1 MKTAIIALLVIVG
14 LFASVSAGYAI
25 RYFTAPIRGS
35 VEAYEQIQSAGTRIG
50 AYNYFFNLYA
60 SIQAYDPAIQAQ
72 EELLAMTTDSSDRAR
87 IGANIAGLKSQK
99 ARSIAQYNADAMKDY
114 TIGQFRDWQLP
125 YQISSDSVT
134 TNK

>member
-1 MKTAIIALLVIVG
+1 MKTGAIVLLVIVG
-14 LFASVSAGYAI
+14 LVASICGGYAI
-25 RYFTAPIRGS
+25 RYYTAPIRGE
-35 VEAYEQIQSAGTRIG
+35 VEAYEQIQGAGTRIS

-72 EELLAMTTDSSDRAR
+72 EELLAMTTDTDERAR
-87 IGANIAGLKSQK
+87 IGQNIAGLKSQK
-99 ARSIAQYNADAMKDY
+99 ARSIAQYNADAMKSY

-125 YQISSDSVT
+125 FEISSDSVT